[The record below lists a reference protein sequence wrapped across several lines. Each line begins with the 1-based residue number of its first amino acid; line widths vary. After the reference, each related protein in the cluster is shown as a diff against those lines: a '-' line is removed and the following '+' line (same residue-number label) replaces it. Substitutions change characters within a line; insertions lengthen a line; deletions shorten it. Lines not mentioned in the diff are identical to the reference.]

1 MEFGMNKLFCSSAM
15 TLALLI
21 LPYCSFANST
31 LDESFP
37 LRHVFTNLQFI
48 NSEDLNHEKK
58 EHLIIDVRSNFE
70 FEILHID
77 GAINIPISDMN
88 FIPSL
93 KRLTDKDSRPVVF
106 YCNGI
111 DCKKSYSAAI
121 KARAYDFLNVKVY
134 DSGMLAW
141 AKKYPKSSVLLGNN
155 MNSKEELI
163 SDAQFLKH
171 NLPPGEFMRKIGM
184 EFWILD
190 IREHFQRDIKILE
203 NITYVTSINKFD
215 ILLKRAKKKK
225 IKLLIY
231 DAVGRQVRW
240 VQYLLERKDFED
252 YFFLKG
258 GVKNFVYERD
268 NQTTSNN

>member
-1 MEFGMNKLFCSSAM
+1 
-15 TLALLI
+15 
-21 LPYCSFANST
+21 
-31 LDESFP
+31 
-37 LRHVFTNLQFI
+37 
-48 NSEDLNHEKK
+48 
-58 EHLIIDVRSNFE
+58 
-70 FEILHID
+70 
-77 GAINIPISDMN
+77 
-88 FIPSL
+88 
-93 KRLTDKDSRPVVF
+93 
-106 YCNGI
+106 
-111 DCKKSYSAAI
+111 
-121 KARAYDFLNVKVY
+121 
-134 DSGMLAW
+134 
-141 AKKYPKSSVLLGNN
+141 
-155 MNSKEELI
+155 
-163 SDAQFLKH
+163 
-171 NLPPGEFMRKIGM
+171 LPPGEFMRKIGM